1 MTNLMRRKA
10 GAAMIAFAVAANIPF
25 TLLVDRFGYD
35 DILREPP
42 LDVLE
47 AFRRGGPELI
57 LIWLAFALCALA
69 FLWVSDWVGR
79 AIREGGGVWP
89 GWAATAG
96 AATAVAQAAGLSRW
110 VFVIPGV
117 AEQAASGDPATQAA
131 AVVAYGVIHQ
141 FAGVAIGEWLGQTLL
156 AAWTL
161 ALGLAL
167 VRGSGGWSRGLG
179 VVGLMLAPLW
189 LVGQTELLA
198 TVSPAFAP
206 VSITAYVFMAWEVWI
221 LAIGV
226 TWALG
231 RR

>member
-79 AIREGGGVWP
+79 AIREAGGVWP

-110 VFVIPGV
+110 VFVIPGL
-117 AEQAASGDPATQAA
+117 AEQAASGDPATHIAFGCGLDHDLMVGMLMFRAQNVRALMQEEAQASA
-131 AVVAYGVIHQ
+131 RGS
-141 FAGVAIGEWLGQTLL
+141 L
-156 AAWTL
+156 AAP
-161 ALGLAL
+161 
-167 VRGSGGWSRGLG
+167 S
-179 VVGLMLAPLW
+179 
-189 LVGQTELLA
+189 QQK
-198 TVSPAFAP
+198 
-206 VSITAYVFMAWEVWI
+206 
-221 LAIGV
+221 
-226 TWALG
+226 
-231 RR
+231 